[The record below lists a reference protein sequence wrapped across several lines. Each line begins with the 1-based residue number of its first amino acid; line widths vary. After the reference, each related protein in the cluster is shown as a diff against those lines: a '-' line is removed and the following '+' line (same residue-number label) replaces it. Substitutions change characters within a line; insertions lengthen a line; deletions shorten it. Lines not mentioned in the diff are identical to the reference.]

1 MIKGIRNGSLF
12 CRDRLFYNAEREEL
26 MKKVDKVEIK
36 MKKALCKSEKLDEQS
51 YSCELLRYDS
61 KKECLYF
68 ELGSADLTAFSLDA
82 IYDCKLQSGTSVLE
96 CTGRI
101 KERYCQKDKKT
112 IKFEI
117 ENGFYK
123 INIKLVD
130 KQMA

>member
-1 MIKGIRNGSLF
+1 
-12 CRDRLFYNAEREEL
+12 
-26 MKKVDKVEIK
+26 MKKVDKVEITMEK
-36 MKKALCKSEKLDEQS
+36 ELCTSAKLDEQT

-61 KKECLYF
+61 RRECLYL
-68 ELGSADLTAFSLDA
+68 EVTSEDLTVFSLDA
-82 IYDCKLQSGTSVLE
+82 IYHCKLQSGTEVLA

-101 KERYCQKDKKT
+101 KERYVQKGRKT

-123 INIKLVD
+123 NNIKLVD